1 MNMFKTLKDIN
12 MKKIIL
18 VLISALMVLASCE
31 KTEFEKSYA
40 DPSKISVTM
49 VEKQFTGFLQSN
61 LGYVMPDYWNYFVVH
76 RITSNRWTQSVGW
89 VNATAQYVPGSGAV
103 NDRWGNYY
111 NFLAQYREFENVFKE
126 LPEAEKT
133 LKRIYVIA
141 ATIYLYDHTQKVV
154 DLHGD
159 IPFSEAGKMSE
170 NGGDY
175 KISLPKY
182 DNADAI
188 YTKMLDDLKAFSDE
202 LNSINVSAGILT
214 GFKTADFVNK
224 GDLAKW
230 KKYCNSLRLRLL
242 TRVSG
247 ASAFQARAT
256 SEITAILGNPT
267 NYPILAANSENIQ
280 INVHDLTSPI
290 HSKNFR
296 TGLEDWDGNFAGK
309 VMIDYMNTNTDP
321 RLRVMFQPG
330 TDAAGAYFGIDPM
343 MNSSAQNA
351 FILTNKVSRYN
362 WSTLSRNQFFPG
374 ILINTPEVNFLV
386 AEAYLNANNDAKAK
400 EAYEAG
406 IANSVKYYYL
416 LRSVSNNNESGTVI
430 PATDAEIADYIAKD
444 QVSWGKATTKDA
456 KLKLIATQKWIHF
469 SVVQPLENWSEVR
482 RLDYPAFSFEV
493 DQSDAQK
500 QPPYRWQYPDS
511 EKTYNKDNYATVSA
525 KDKITNKIF
534 WDVK

>member
-1 MNMFKTLKDIN
+1 
-12 MKKIIL
+12 
-18 VLISALMVLASCE
+18 
-31 KTEFEKSYA
+31 
-40 DPSKISVTM
+40 
-49 VEKQFTGFLQSN
+49 
-61 LGYVMPDYWNYFVVH
+61 
-76 RITSNRWTQSVGW
+76 
-89 VNATAQYVPGSGAV
+89 
-103 NDRWGNYY
+103 
-111 NFLAQYREFENVFKE
+111 
-126 LPEAEKT
+126 
-133 LKRIYVIA
+133 
-141 ATIYLYDHTQKVV
+141 
-154 DLHGD
+154 
-159 IPFSEAGKMSE
+159 
-170 NGGDY
+170 
-175 KISLPKY
+175 
-182 DNADAI
+182 
-188 YTKMLDDLKAFSDE
+188 
-202 LNSINVSAGILT
+202 
-214 GFKTADFVNK
+214 
-224 GDLAKW
+224 
-230 KKYCNSLRLRLL
+230 
-242 TRVSG
+242 
-247 ASAFQARAT
+247 
-256 SEITAILGNPT
+256 
-267 NYPILAANSENIQ
+267 
-280 INVHDLTSPI
+280 
-290 HSKNFR
+290 
-296 TGLEDWDGNFAGK
+296 EDWDGNFAGK
-309 VMIDYMNTNTDP
+309 VMIDHMNTNTDP

-330 TDAAGAYFGIDPM
+330 TDAEGAYFGIDPM

-416 LRSVSNNNESGTVI
+416 LRSVSNNNESGTVT
-430 PATDAEIADYIAKD
+430 PVTDAEIADYIAKD
-444 QVSWGKATTKDA
+444 QVSWGKATSKDA